1 MKGRVGMEFV
11 RELADEL
18 RELLNPNAPEDARLV
33 QKGLMLYRQ
42 GMVSQLQVAESGI
55 QATVQDVAAVKVL
68 LDPLFLGLSEC
79 SCPADELCRH
89 QLAVFF
95 AAYAQVGSVGD
106 WVTEWREP
114 VREKKSVVAWGL
126 QKAKD
131 LVKANGLLKPDYGRW
146 VDSFEKSFDALLAAK
161 KYTNPFVV
169 PELFG
174 IYRRRLQASA
184 PLEAE
189 WRLLYELVATV
200 VAFRKLAVLSEQ
212 MGHSEDAVHR
222 SYGHLFESLV
232 DEAEDLLE
240 KIGMQTLPFD
250 FDEFIVGLKDEVF
263 ALLTVVPGLVHHRIE
278 LYRELWSGLF
288 RKTAWREAELERVLA
303 RLRTVT
309 DEENPLPLVL
319 AGIHLNVLL
328 GEDEKALKSLDWIED
343 EVAVPYM
350 VYWIEYLSGLKVW
363 KRAGRYIDLFLHK
376 LKGYLDSEAFVGGF
390 QGRAGVVRT
399 VLRVISPY
407 VSENG
412 RMDVYERAMQ
422 CSLPYSYAEYEYFLF
437 ERRMYE
443 RWGEL
448 QALVGMEYQDL
459 PRDRVKVIEK
469 EQPEVLLGMLHQSA
483 QREIDQKNRAS
494 YRMAVRHLK
503 KLRTLYKK
511 LKRVDDWEYF
521 LEGLLERTKRL
532 RAFHEECA
540 RGKLIS

>member
-11 RELADEL
+11 QELADEL

-68 LDPLFLGLSEC
+68 LDPQFLGLSEC

-146 VDSFEKSFDALLAAK
+146 VDSFEKSFDALLASK

-200 VAFRKLAVLSEQ
+200 VSFRELAVLSEQ

-263 ALLTVVPGLVHHRIE
+263 ALLAVVPGLVHHRVE

-376 LKGYLDSEAFVGGF
+376 LKGYLDSEVFVGGF

>member
-146 VDSFEKSFDALLAAK
+146 VDSFEKSFDALLASK

-200 VAFRKLAVLSEQ
+200 VSFRELAVLSEQ

-232 DEAEDLLE
+232 EEAEDLIE

-263 ALLTVVPGLVHHRIE
+263 ALLAVVPGLVHHRVE

-376 LKGYLDSEAFVGGF
+376 LKGYLDSEVFVGGF

-483 QREIDQKNRAS
+483 QQEIDQKNRAS